1 MPETRAVSRGLDRA
15 GAMRALEP
23 DVRDRVTTAS
33 KGSAAQ
39 AGAATGGTPAVAPR
53 QASPW
58 RDLFRFRART
68 RSDVEVWVGIIAFII
83 VIAAWLVA
91 TELELIQPQFL
102 PSPLA
107 VVEAWRGLFQN
118 DYHLDIGISIGRV
131 WVAFGLSAVIAIPLG
146 VLMSSY
152 RAVGAFSEP
161 LIDFIRYLPVP
172 ALVPLTLI
180 WFGIDEGSKVAL
192 LWIGTFFQLVLLI
205 ADDARRVPKEFIETG
220 RTLGAGDWALMK
232 DVLLRAML
240 PNMVDSLR
248 ITLGWCWTYLL
259 IAEIVASNSGIG
271 YELWTARRYGKTPE
285 LFAGILTI
293 GIIGL
298 LSDQLIRAGHRRAF
312 RYLG

>member
-1 MPETRAVSRGLDRA
+1 MDRARSVSLDR
-15 GAMRALEP
+15 R
-23 DVRDRVTTAS
+23 
-33 KGSAAQ
+33 GS
-39 AGAATGGTPAVAPR
+39 GTAATERRVPEPGSTARLPAAA
-53 QASPW
+53 ASRRTNPW
-58 RDLFRFRART
+58 RDLFRFRTPSRP
-68 RSDVEVWVGIIAFII
+68 DIEIWVAISGLA
-83 VIAAWLVA
+83 VVLAAWLLV
-91 TELELIQPQFL
+91 TELGVVHPQFL

-107 VVEAWRGLFQN
+107 VLGAWRELFQN
-118 DYHLDIGISIGRV
+118 DYIFDIGISVARV
-131 WVAFGLSAVIAIPLG
+131 WIAFGAAAAMAIPLG

-152 RAVGAFSEP
+152 RAVGAFFEP

-180 WFGIDEGSKVAL
+180 WLGIGEASKVAL
-192 LWIGTFFQLVLLI
+192 LWIGTFFQLVLLV

-220 RTLGAGDWALMK
+220 RTLGAGDWALMR
-232 DVLLRAML
+232 DVLFRAML

-285 LFAGILTI
+285 VFAGILTI

-298 LSDQLIRAGHRRAF
+298 VSDQVIRAAHRRAF
-312 RYLG
+312 RYLA

>member
-1 MPETRAVSRGLDRA
+1 MERTRSASAVRLGGRDEGATAGPTAAERGSSA
-15 GAMRALEP
+15 P
-23 DVRDRVTTAS
+23 TAS
-33 KGSAAQ
+33 VVPSRR
-39 AGAATGGTPAVAPR
+39 T
-53 QASPW
+53 SPW
-58 RDLFRFRART
+58 RDLFRFRAAARP
-68 RSDVEVWVGIIAFII
+68 DIEVWVAMGGLAA
-83 VIAAWLVA
+83 VLAAWLLV
-91 TELELIQPQFL
+91 TELGFVHPQFL

-107 VVEAWRGLFQN
+107 VLRAWWGLFANGYLQ
-118 DYHLDIGISIGRV
+118 DIGISIARV
-131 WVAFGLSAVIAIPLG
+131 WVAFGAAAALAIPLG

-152 RAVGAFSEP
+152 RAVGAGFEP

-180 WFGIDEGSKVAL
+180 WLGIGEGSKIAL
-192 LWIGTFFQLVLLI
+192 LWIGTFFQLVLLV

-232 DVLLRAML
+232 DVLFRAML
-240 PNMVDSLR
+240 PNVVDSLR

-285 LFAGILTI
+285 VFAGILTI

-298 LSDQLIRAGHRRAF
+298 VSDQLIRAGHRRAF
-312 RYLG
+312 RYLA

>member
-1 MPETRAVSRGLDRA
+1 VADAREGRAA
-15 GAMRALEP
+15 
-23 DVRDRVTTAS
+23 
-33 KGSAAQ
+33 
-39 AGAATGGTPAVAPR
+39 APR
-53 QASPW
+53 SREGSPW
-58 RDLFRFRART
+58 RGLFRFRART
-68 RSDVEVWVGIIAFII
+68 RPDVELWVGIGAFAL
-83 VIAAWLVA
+83 VLGTWLLV
-91 TELELIQPQFL
+91 TEAGLVRPQFL

-107 VVEAWRGLFQN
+107 VARAWVGLFRN
-118 DYHLDIGISIGRV
+118 DYLSDIGISIARV
-131 WVAFGLSAVIAIPLG
+131 WIAFLASAAIAIPLG

-161 LIDFIRYLPVP
+161 LIDFVRYLPVP

-180 WFGIDEGSKVAL
+180 WLGIGEGSKVAL
-192 LWIGTFFQLVLLI
+192 LWIGTFFQLVLLV

-220 RTLGAGDWALMK
+220 RTLGATDWALMK

-285 LFAGILTI
+285 VFAGILTI

-298 LSDQLIRAGHRRAF
+298 VSDQLIRLAHRRAF
-312 RYLG
+312 RYLA

>member
-1 MPETRAVSRGLDRA
+1 MSRNIDRA
-15 GAMRALEP
+15 GSVGAARSGVA
-23 DVRDRVTTAS
+23 TAT
-33 KGSAAQ
+33 KRPA
-39 AGAATGGTPAVAPR
+39 AGAPGRVPPVAAAPR
-53 QASPW
+53 QANPW
-58 RDLFRFRART
+58 RGLFVFRART
-68 RSDVEVWVGIIAFII
+68 RPDIEVWVGIGAFVT
-83 VIAAWLVA
+83 VIGTWLSV
-91 TELELIQPQFL
+91 TELGLVQPQFL

-107 VVEAWRGLFQN
+107 VVQAWAGLFQN
-118 DYHLDIGISIGRV
+118 DYHEDIGISISRV
-131 WVAFGLSAVIAIPLG
+131 WIAFGAAALIAIPLG
-146 VLMSSY
+146 MLMSSY

-180 WFGIDEGSKVAL
+180 WLGIGEGSKIAL

-220 RTLGAGDWALMK
+220 RTLGATDWALLK
-232 DVLLRAML
+232 DVLFRAML
-240 PNMVDSLR
+240 PNVVDSLR

-285 LFAGILTI
+285 VFAGILTI

-298 LSDQLIRAGHRRAF
+298 ASDQLIRAGHRRGF
-312 RYLG
+312 RYLA

>member
-1 MPETRAVSRGLDRA
+1 MEPTRSVSAVRPGDREEASGAGPTAAERGS
-15 GAMRALEP
+15 GAR
-23 DVRDRVTTAS
+23 TA
-33 KGSAAQ
+33 
-39 AGAATGGTPAVAPR
+39 AVGAPR
-53 QASPW
+53 RTGPW
-58 RDLFRFRART
+58 RALFRFRTPT
-68 RSDVEVWVGIIAFII
+68 RPDIEVWIGIAAFAA
-83 VIAAWLVA
+83 VLAAWLLV
-91 TELELIQPQFL
+91 TELGLINPQFL

-107 VVEAWRGLFQN
+107 VVRAWQGLFEN
-118 DYHLDIGISIGRV
+118 EYLRDIGISVARV
-131 WVAFGLSAVIAIPLG
+131 WVAFLASALVAIPLG

-152 RAVGAFSEP
+152 RAFGACFEP

-180 WFGIDEGSKVAL
+180 WFGIGEGSKIAL

-220 RTLGAGDWALMK
+220 RTLGATDWALMK
-232 DVLLRAML
+232 DVLFRAML

-285 LFAGILTI
+285 VFAGILTI

-298 LSDQLIRAGHRRAF
+298 VSDQLIRAGHRRAF

>member
-1 MPETRAVSRGLDRA
+1 MPWSRAW
-15 GAMRALEP
+15 
-23 DVRDRVTTAS
+23 
-33 KGSAAQ
+33 Q
-39 AGAATGGTPAVAPR
+39 
-53 QASPW
+53 
-58 RDLFRFRART
+58 
-68 RSDVEVWVGIIAFII
+68 
-83 VIAAWLVA
+83 
-91 TELELIQPQFL
+91 
-102 PSPLA
+102 
-107 VVEAWRGLFQN
+107 GLFQN
-118 DYHLDIGISIGRV
+118 DYLYDIGISVARV
-131 WVAFGLSAVIAIPLG
+131 WVAFLASAVIAIPLG

-152 RAVGAFSEP
+152 RAVGASSEP

-180 WFGIDEGSKVAL
+180 WFGIGEGSKVAL

-205 ADDARRVPKEFIETG
+205 ADDARRVPQEFIETG

-232 DVLLRAML
+232 DVLLRACCRTL
-240 PNMVDSLR
+240 VDSLR

-285 LFAGILTI
+285 VFAGILTI

-298 LSDQLIRAGHRRAF
+298 VSDQLIRAGHRRAF

>member
-1 MPETRAVSRGLDRA
+1 VTTIRVEGRDRA
-15 GAMRALEP
+15 ARAT
-23 DVRDRVTTAS
+23 RR
-33 KGSAAQ
+33 SAAEQ
-39 AGAATGGTPAVAPR
+39 GGASPLAMPRRATG
-53 QASPW
+53 W
-58 RDLFRFRART
+58 RDLFRFRAPARP
-68 RSDVEVWVGIIAFII
+68 DLELWVGVAAFAN
-83 VIAAWLVA
+83 VLGAWLLV
-91 TELELIQPQFL
+91 TELGLIDPQFL

-107 VVEAWRGLFQN
+107 VLRAWQGLFQN
-118 DYHLDIGISIGRV
+118 DYQYDVAISIARV
-131 WVAFGLSAVIAIPLG
+131 WIAFLASAALAVPLG

-152 RAVGAFSEP
+152 RAVGAFFEP

-180 WFGIDEGSKVAL
+180 WLGIGEGSKVAL

-220 RTLGAGDWALMK
+220 RTLGATDRALMK

-285 LFAGILTI
+285 VFAGILTI

-298 LSDQLIRAGHRRAF
+298 VSDQLIRAAHRRAF
-312 RYLG
+312 RYLA

>member
-1 MPETRAVSRGLDRA
+1 VSRGLGRA
-15 GAMRALEP
+15 GAMGALEP
-23 DVRDRVTTAS
+23 EAPGRVATAS
-33 KGSAAQ
+33 KGSAAEARAG
-39 AGAATGGTPAVAPR
+39 AGAAPPAAPR

-58 RDLFRFRART
+58 RDLFRFRAGT
-68 RSDVEVWVGIIAFII
+68 RPDIEVWVGIVAFVS
-83 VIAAWLVA
+83 VIGVWLGV
-91 TELELIQPQFL
+91 TELDLVQPQFL

-107 VVEAWRGLFQN
+107 VVRAWAGLFQN

-131 WVAFGLSAVIAIPLG
+131 WGAFALAAMIAIPLG
-146 VLMSSY
+146 MLMSSY
-152 RAVGAFSEP
+152 RAMGAFFEP

-180 WFGIDEGSKVAL
+180 WFGIDEASKIAL

-232 DVLLRAML
+232 DVLFRAML
-240 PNMVDSLR
+240 PSMIDSLR

-285 LFAGILTI
+285 VFAGILTI

-298 LSDQLIRAGHRRAF
+298 VSDQLIRAGHRRAF

>member
-1 MPETRAVSRGLDRA
+1 MRAVDAALRDRA
-15 GAMRALEP
+15 AAE
-23 DVRDRVTTAS
+23 DR
-33 KGSAAQ
+33 
-39 AGAATGGTPAVAPR
+39 GGTAAAAPAPR
-53 QASPW
+53 QDSPW

-68 RSDVEVWVGIIAFII
+68 RPDIELWVGIGAFA
-83 VIAAWLVA
+83 VVLGAWLVA
-91 TELELIQPQFL
+91 TEGGLVKAQFL

-107 VVEAWRGLFQN
+107 VTEAWWRLFQN
-118 DYHLDIGISIGRV
+118 DYLSDIGISIARV
-131 WVAFGLSAVIAIPLG
+131 WIAFGASAALAIPLG

-152 RAVGAFSEP
+152 RAVGASSEP
-161 LIDFIRYLPVP
+161 LIDFVRYLPVP

-180 WFGIDEGSKVAL
+180 WLGIGEGSKIAL
-192 LWIGTFFQLVLLI
+192 LWIGTFFQLVLLV
-205 ADDARRVPKEFIETG
+205 ADDARRVPKEFVETG

-232 DVLLRAML
+232 DVLFRAML

-285 LFAGILTI
+285 VFAGILTI

-298 LSDQLIRAGHRRAF
+298 ASDQLIRIGHRRAF
-312 RYLG
+312 RYLA

>member
-1 MPETRAVSRGLDRA
+1 LVSRGLDRT

-23 DVRDRVTTAS
+23 DVRDRIATAS
-33 KGSAAQ
+33 KGSASEGR
-39 AGAATGGTPAVAPR
+39 AGAPRIRPAAAPR
-53 QASPW
+53 QASLW
-58 RDLFRFRART
+58 RDLFRFGARV
-68 RSDVEVWVGIIAFII
+68 RPEVEVRVGIFAFII
-83 VIAAWLVA
+83 VIAAWLVV
-91 TELELIQPQFL
+91 TELELVQSQFL

-107 VVEAWRGLFQN
+107 AVQAWWGLFQN
-118 DYHLDIGISIGRV
+118 EYHLDIVISIGRV
-131 WVAFGLSAVIAIPLG
+131 WVAFGLSALVAIPLG

-152 RAVGAFSEP
+152 RAMGAFFEP

-205 ADDARRVPKEFIETG
+205 ADDARRVPKEFVETG
-220 RTLGAGDWALMK
+220 RTLGAGDWALIK

-285 LFAGILTI
+285 VFAGILTI

-298 LSDQLIRAGHRRAF
+298 VSDQLIRAGHRRAF

>member
-1 MPETRAVSRGLDRA
+1 VLG
-15 GAMRALEP
+15 
-23 DVRDRVTTAS
+23 
-33 KGSAAQ
+33 
-39 AGAATGGTPAVAPR
+39 
-53 QASPW
+53 
-58 RDLFRFRART
+58 
-68 RSDVEVWVGIIAFII
+68 
-83 VIAAWLVA
+83 AWLLV
-91 TELELIQPQFL
+91 TEAGLVQPQFL

-107 VVEAWRGLFQN
+107 VTGAWWRLFQN
-118 DYHLDIGISIGRV
+118 DYLSDIGISIARV
-131 WVAFGLSAVIAIPLG
+131 WVAFGASALIAIPLG

-152 RAVGAFSEP
+152 RAIGASFEP
-161 LIDFIRYLPVP
+161 LIDFVRYLPVP

-180 WFGIDEGSKVAL
+180 WLGIGEESKVAL
-192 LWIGTFFQLVLLI
+192 LWIGTFFQLVLLV

-232 DVLLRAML
+232 DVLFRAML

-285 LFAGILTI
+285 VFAGILTI

-298 LSDQLIRAGHRRAF
+298 ASDQLIRAGHRRAF
-312 RYLG
+312 RYLA

>member
-1 MPETRAVSRGLDRA
+1 VVSGDFDRTDAVGAVRGGIATASKRPRA
-15 GAMRALEP
+15 GAGRTP
-23 DVRDRVTTAS
+23 
-33 KGSAAQ
+33 SAA
-39 AGAATGGTPAVAPR
+39 AR

-58 RDLFRFRART
+58 RDLFVFRAGT
-68 RSDVEVWVGIIAFII
+68 RPDVEVWVGIAAFVV
-83 VIAAWLVA
+83 VIGAWLLA
-91 TELELIQPQFL
+91 TELGLVQPQFL

-107 VVEAWRGLFQN
+107 VLEAWAGLFRN
-118 DYHLDIGISIGRV
+118 DYHVDIGISIGRV
-131 WVAFGLSAVIAIPLG
+131 WVAFGAAAAIAIPLG
-146 VLMSSY
+146 MLMSSY

-161 LIDFIRYLPVP
+161 LVDFVRYLPVP

-180 WFGIDEGSKVAL
+180 WFGIGEGSKIAL

-220 RTLGAGDWALMK
+220 RTLGAGDGALMK

-240 PNMVDSLR
+240 PHMVDSLR

-285 LFAGILTI
+285 VFAGILTI

-298 LSDQLIRAGHRRAF
+298 VSDQLIRAGHRRAF